1 MILNHKY
8 DFIEG
13 LIMLNRLQESDIK
26 LLRVFYAVASCNGF
40 TAAEP
45 VLRMQ
50 RPNISAAI
58 KKLEERL
65 DLVLCHRGRG
75 GFQMTKEGEVVFQ
88 ETKRIFNAFDNFVF
102 NLKSLHDDY
111 SGHITIVLMSG
122 LATSIQLAVSKAV
135 KSTMKKFDDIH
146 VNIQT
151 RLYNEVEHVALSGE
165 CHLVLSTY
173 DMLKPESV
181 TFHPVG
187 ISCAGRLFCSPTH
200 PLAKFRDVDELPGNV
215 NIDDYPAIGISG
227 LSSSNYIDGNKRLSI
242 QTFSDSFEMCMA
254 AIMTGEYVGLLPDYI
269 AKEQGAATGLVPIA
283 RGSMFNFEH
292 ELFVMN
298 GKNTRLN
305 PVLRHCIKEIEY
317 FVSESQ
323 K

>member
-1 MILNHKY
+1 
-8 DFIEG
+8 
-13 LIMLNRLQESDIK
+13 MLNRLQESDIK

-146 VNIQT
+146 VNMQT

-173 DMLKPESV
+173 DMVKPESV

-187 ISCAGRLFCSPTH
+187 VSCKGRLYCAPTH
-200 PLAKFRDVDELPGNV
+200 PLAKFREAETLPDSV
-215 NIDDYPAIGISG
+215 KIESYPAIGISG
-227 LSSSNYIDGNKRLSI
+227 LSSSNYIDNDKRLAI

-283 RGSMFNFEH
+283 KGSLFNFAH

-317 FVSESQ
+317 FVKESQ

>member
-1 MILNHKY
+1 
-8 DFIEG
+8 
-13 LIMLNRLQESDIK
+13 MLNRLQESDIK

-111 SGHITIVLMSG
+111 SGHITLVLMAG
-122 LATSIQLAVSKAV
+122 LATSMQLAVSKAV

-173 DMLKPESV
+173 DMVKPESV
-181 TFHPVG
+181 TFHSTGVQ
-187 ISCAGRLFCSPTH
+187 CKGRLYCSPTH
-200 PLAKFRDVDELPGNV
+200 ILAKYREADALPDNV
-215 NIDDYPAIGISG
+215 RIEDFPAIGMTG
-227 LSSSNYIDGNKRLSI
+227 LSSVNYISGEKRLAI
-242 QTFSDSFEMCMA
+242 QTFSDSYDVCMA
-254 AIMTGEYVGLLPDYI
+254 AVMTGEYVGLLPDYI
-269 AKEQGAATGLVPIA
+269 AKEQGAATGLVPICK
-283 RGSMFNFEH
+283 GSLFEFSH

-305 PVLRHCIKEIEY
+305 PVLRHCIKELEY
-317 FVSESQ
+317 FVFESQ

>member
-1 MILNHKY
+1 
-8 DFIEG
+8 
-13 LIMLNRLQESDIK
+13 
-26 LLRVFYAVASCNGF
+26 
-40 TAAEP
+40 
-45 VLRMQ
+45 
-50 RPNISAAI
+50 
-58 KKLEERL
+58 
-65 DLVLCHRGRG
+65 CHRGRG

-111 SGHITIVLMSG
+111 SGHITLVLMAG
-122 LATSIQLAVSKAV
+122 LPLSMHLAVSKAV

-165 CHLVLSTY
+165 CHLVVSTY
-173 DMLKPESV
+173 DMVKPESV

-187 ISCAGRLFCSPTH
+187 IKTEGRLYCAPTH
-200 PLAKFRDVDELPGNV
+200 PLAKYRDTDLPEGV
-215 NIDDYPAIGISG
+215 KIGDYPAIGISG
-227 LSSSNYIDGNKRLSI
+227 LSSANYIEDETRLSI
-242 QTFSDSFEMCMA
+242 QTFSDSFDAAMS
-254 AIMTGEYVGLLPDYI
+254 AIMTGEYVGLLPDYM
-269 AKEQGAATGLVPIA
+269 AKEQGAALGLVPIA
-283 RGSMFNFEH
+283 KGSLFKFSH

-305 PVLRHCIKEIEY
+305 PVLRHCIKELSY
-317 FVSESQ
+317 FISESQ

>member
-1 MILNHKY
+1 
-8 DFIEG
+8 
-13 LIMLNRLQESDIK
+13 MLNRLQESDIK

-111 SGHITIVLMSG
+111 SGHITIVIMSG
-122 LATSIQLAVSKAV
+122 LATSMQLAVSKAV

-173 DMLKPESV
+173 DMVKPESV
-181 TFHPVG
+181 MFHPVG
-187 ISCAGRLFCSPTH
+187 VKCKGRLYCSPTH
-200 PLAKFRDVDELPGNV
+200 PLAKYRDVEALPDSV
-215 NIDDYPAIGISG
+215 DIESFDAIGISG
-227 LSSSNYIDGNKRLSI
+227 LSSSNYIDVDKRLSI
-242 QTFSDSFEMCMA
+242 QTFSDSFEVCMA

-283 RGSMFNFEH
+283 QGSMFKFEH

-317 FVSESQ
+317 FVCESQ

>member
-1 MILNHKY
+1 
-8 DFIEG
+8 
-13 LIMLNRLQESDIK
+13 MLNRLQESDIK

-111 SGHITIVLMSG
+111 SGHITLVLMAG
-122 LATSIQLAVSKAV
+122 LPLSMQLAVSKAV

-173 DMLKPESV
+173 DMVKPESV
-181 TFHPVG
+181 TFHPVNYTC
-187 ISCAGRLFCSPTH
+187 SGRLYCAPSH
-200 PLAKFRDVDELPGNV
+200 PLAKYRDGLPAD
-215 NIDDYPAIGISG
+215 IRIEDYPAIGISG
-227 LSSSNYIDGNKRLSI
+227 LSSANYIQEESRLSV
-242 QTFSDSFEMCMA
+242 QTFSDSYDGCMS
-254 AIMTGEYVGLLPDYI
+254 AIMTGQYVGLLPDYMS
-269 AKEQGAATGLVPIA
+269 KEQGAGLGLVPVGGGI
-283 RGSMFNFEH
+283 FEFGH
-292 ELFVMN
+292 DLFVMN

-305 PVLRHCIKEIEY
+305 PVLRHCIKELSY
-317 FVSESQ
+317 FVKESQ
-323 K
+323 SH

>member
-1 MILNHKY
+1 
-8 DFIEG
+8 
-13 LIMLNRLQESDIK
+13 MLNRLQESDIK

-40 TAAEP
+40 TAAEA

-65 DLVLCHRGRG
+65 ELVLCHRGRG

-102 NLKSLHDDY
+102 NLKSLHEDY
-111 SGHITIVLMSG
+111 SGHITLVMMAG
-122 LATSIQLAVSKAV
+122 LPLSMQLAVSRAV

-151 RLYNEVEHVALSGE
+151 RLYNEVEHVAVSGE
-165 CHLVLSTY
+165 CHLVVSTY
-173 DMLKPESV
+173 DMMKPETV

-187 ISCAGRLFCSPTH
+187 VTCKGRLYCSSTH
-200 PLAKFRDVDELPGNV
+200 LLAKYKDTPLPENEH
-215 NIDDYPAIGISG
+215 ISDYPAIGISG
-227 LSSSNYIDGNKRLSI
+227 LSSANYIDDDKRLSI
-242 QTFSDSFEMCMA
+242 QTFSDSYDASMS
-254 AIMTGEYVGLLPDYI
+254 AIMTGEYIGILPDYM
-269 AKEQGAATGLVPIA
+269 AKEQGVSLGLVPI
-283 RGSMFNFEH
+283 GNGELFNFGH
-292 ELFVMN
+292 ELYVMN

-305 PVLRHCIKEIEY
+305 PVLKHCIKELIH
-317 FVSESQ
+317 FLKESQ
-323 K
+323 H

>member
-1 MILNHKY
+1 
-8 DFIEG
+8 
-13 LIMLNRLQESDIK
+13 MLNRLQESDIK

-111 SGHITIVLMSG
+111 SGHVTLVIMAGMPLSVH
-122 LATSIQLAVSKAV
+122 LAVSKAV

-165 CHLVLSTY
+165 CHLVVSTY
-173 DMLKPESV
+173 DMVKPESV
-181 TFHPVG
+181 TFHPIDVKVQ
-187 ISCAGRLFCSPTH
+187 GRLYCAPTH
-200 PLAKFRDVDELPGNV
+200 PLAKYREGLPDGV
-215 NIDDYPAIGISG
+215 KLEEYPAIGISG
-227 LSSSNYIDGNKRLSI
+227 LSSSNYIQGDNRLAI
-242 QTFSDSFEMCMA
+242 QTFSDSYDGCLS
-254 AIMTGEYVGLLPDYI
+254 AIMTGEYVGLLPDYMT
-269 AKEQGAATGLVPIA
+269 KETAAGLGLVPV
-283 RGSMFNFEH
+283 GGGDQFEFSH

-305 PVLRHCIKEIEY
+305 PVLRHCIKELGFFIK
-317 FVSESQ
+317 ESQ

>member
-1 MILNHKY
+1 
-8 DFIEG
+8 
-13 LIMLNRLQESDIK
+13 MLNRLQESDIK

-122 LATSIQLAVSKAV
+122 LATSMQLAVAKAV

-173 DMLKPESV
+173 DMVKPESV

-187 ISCAGRLFCSPTH
+187 IQSVGRLYCAPTH
-200 PLAKFRDVDELPGNV
+200 PLAKFRDVDALPDNV
-215 NIDDYPAIGISG
+215 NIEDYPAIGISG
-227 LSSSNYIDGNKRLSI
+227 LSSSNYISNDKRLSI
-242 QTFSDSFEMCMA
+242 QTFSDSFEVCMA

-283 RGSMFNFEH
+283 RGSMFEFKH
-292 ELFVMN
+292 DLFVMN

-305 PVLRHCIKEIEY
+305 PVLRYCIKEIEY

>member
-1 MILNHKY
+1 
-8 DFIEG
+8 
-13 LIMLNRLQESDIK
+13 MLNRLQESDIK

-111 SGHITIVLMSG
+111 SGHITLVLMAG
-122 LATSIQLAVSKAV
+122 LPLSMHMAVSKAV

-165 CHLVLSTY
+165 CHLVVSTY
-173 DMLKPESV
+173 DMVKPESV
-181 TFHPVG
+181 TFHPVEK
-187 ISCAGRLFCSPTH
+187 AMKGRLYCSAKH
-200 PLAKFRDVDELPGNV
+200 PLAKYRNGLADGVRLET
-215 NIDDYPAIGISG
+215 YPAIGITG
-227 LSSSNYIDGNKRLSI
+227 LSSSNYVKDEQRMAI
-242 QTFSDSFEMCMA
+242 QTFSDSYESCLA
-254 AIMTGEYVGLLPDYI
+254 AVMTGQYIGLLPDYF
-269 AKEQGAATGLVPIA
+269 AKANPTLGLMPV
-283 RGSMFNFEH
+283 GGDSHTFEH
-292 ELFVMN
+292 DLFIIN

-305 PVLRHCIKEIEY
+305 PVLRHCIKELCY
-317 FVSESQ
+317 FIKESNFN
-323 K
+323 

>member
-1 MILNHKY
+1 MI
-8 DFIEG
+8 
-13 LIMLNRLQESDIK
+13 NRLQESDIK

-75 GFQMTKEGEVVFQ
+75 GFQMTKEGEMVFQ

-111 SGHITIVLMSG
+111 SGHITIVMMAG
-122 LATSIQLAVSKAV
+122 LPLSMQLAISKAV

-151 RLYNEVEHVALSGE
+151 RLYNEVEHVAVSGE
-165 CHLVLSTY
+165 CHLVVSTY
-173 DMLKPESV
+173 DMVKPESV
-181 TFHPVG
+181 TFHPTG
-187 ISCAGRLFCSPTH
+187 THCPGRLYCAPTH
-200 PLAKFRDVDELPGNV
+200 PLAKYRDAALPEDV
-215 NIDDYPAIGISG
+215 RIEDYPAIGISG
-227 LSSSNYIDGNKRLSI
+227 LSSANYIEDESRLAI
-242 QTFSDSFEMCMA
+242 QTFSDSYDACLS
-254 AIMTGEYVGLLPDYI
+254 AIMTGEYVGLLPDYMRH
-269 AKEQGAATGLVPIA
+269 EQGASLGLVPIA
-283 RGSMFNFEH
+283 SGEMFKFDH
-292 ELFVMN
+292 ELFIMN

-305 PVLRHCIKEIEY
+305 PVLRHCIKELSY
-317 FVSESQ
+317 FITESQ

>member
-1 MILNHKY
+1 
-8 DFIEG
+8 
-13 LIMLNRLQESDIK
+13 MLNRLQESDIK

-111 SGHITIVLMSG
+111 SGHITLVIMSSLPLNVLD
-122 LATSIQLAVSKAV
+122 AVSKAV

-173 DMLKPESV
+173 DMVKPESV
-181 TFHPVG
+181 TFHPVEVA
-187 ISCAGRLFCSPTH
+187 CEGRLYCAPSH
-200 PLAKFRDVDELPGNV
+200 PLAKYGANLPADVRIE
-215 NIDDYPAIGISG
+215 DYPAIGISG
-227 LSSSNYIDGNKRLSI
+227 MSSANYIQDERRMSI
-242 QTFSDSFEMCMA
+242 QTFSDSYDACLA
-254 AIMTGEYVGLLPDYI
+254 AIMTGEYVGLLPDYMI
-269 AKEQGAATGLVPIA
+269 DFQARDLGLVA
-283 RGSMFNFEH
+283 VGGDYFKFSH

-305 PVLRHCIKEIEY
+305 PVLRHCIKEITY
-317 FVSESQ
+317 FVQ
-323 K
+323 QAFKK